1 MNRHVSL
8 EKFEK
13 WSFRKLI
20 MFSEEKK
27 NPTEISNLDYRNVL
41 GWLSGTNRWLV
52 GYIKMENIEKFNVF
66 IFVENYGKEAGQKI
80 QIQVQRWTKVSSF
93 PQISVQSSWNIF
105 ICGKWGKRIL
115 TGEIHIPLNSEPD
128 KSWIISAILLLKI
141 SQTGHI
147 ANIVNAVQCQSYLSG
162 HNACH
167 EFRCS
172 ISRIVNNK
180 GHIKTRW
187 RMLLHISP
195 CKNLT
200 RFLWMRKGDELNV
213 PQIQTCMRQL
223 ILS

>member
-1 MNRHVSL
+1 MHLRVNL
-8 EKFEK
+8 NF
-13 WSFRKLI
+13 FG
-20 MFSEEKK
+20 
-27 NPTEISNLDYRNVL
+27 EILVHPVRRQNFA
-41 GWLSGTNRWLV
+41 GT
-52 GYIKMENIEKFNVF
+52 GAPYILQHLRLCLTWKCTAQCKNIEKFNVF

-115 TGEIHIPLNSEPD
+115 TGEIHIPLNSETD

-213 PQIQTCMRQL
+213 GNSPAIISIFSATFCL
-223 ILS
+223 A